1 MTSFSDLG
9 VAEPIRHALEN
20 SNYVTPTPIQ
30 QHAIPLLLEGK
41 DLFGVAQTGTG
52 KTAAFALPMLQRLSQ
67 SGARQGRGPSALIL
81 APTRELV
88 VQIAAAIRTYG
99 RHLKLRETAIYGGI
113 SQGPQVKSLQR
124 GVDILVATPGRL
136 LDLINQG
143 HARLDAVSFL
153 VLDEAD
159 RMLDMGFIHDV
170 RKIVGTLPKQ
180 RQSMLFSATMPPE
193 ITRLAADMLREPVR
207 VEVAPTG
214 TAVELVEQ
222 KVFHI
227 AAPEKRA
234 LLSSL
239 LRDPAMSR
247 VIVFTRTKHG
257 ANRVAEQLGRGGVSA
272 AAIHGNKSQSARQAA
287 LNDFRAGRSR
297 VLVATDIAA
306 RGIDVEAVT
315 HIVNYE
321 LPNVPETYVHRIGR
335 TARAGARGTAL
346 SFCDA
351 AERAYLRD
359 IERLLRRR
367 IAVAESPRRE
377 ATAAVAMPAPMPAPV
392 PARAPSAKPM
402 PAKSATKPTT
412 KFKSAGKA
420 APKHVGAESGPKEF
434 QPRRLRSRNSA
445 RRPQAA

>member
-1 MTSFSDLG
+1 MTTFSDLG
-9 VAEPIRHALEN
+9 VAEPLRRALEN
-20 SNYVTPTPIQ
+20 ANYVTPTPIQ
-30 QHAIPLLLEGK
+30 QRAIPLLLDGK

-52 KTAAFALPMLQRLSQ
+52 KTAAFALPMLQRLVAR
-67 SGARQGRGPSALIL
+67 GARQGRGPSALIL

-99 RHLKLRETAIYGGI
+99 RHTGLREAAIYGGV
-113 SQGPQVKSLQR
+113 SQGTQVKALHR
-124 GVDILVATPGRL
+124 GIDILVATPGRL

-143 HARLDAVSFL
+143 HARLETVSLL

-170 RKIVGTLPKQ
+170 RKIVGTLSKQ

-193 ITRLAADMLREPVR
+193 ITRLAGDMLRDPVR

-214 TAVELVEQ
+214 TAAELVEQ

-227 AAPEKRA
+227 PAPEKRA
-234 LLSSL
+234 LLSNL

-257 ANRVAEQLGRGGVSA
+257 ANRVAEQLSRGGVSA
-272 AAIHGNKSQSARQAA
+272 GAIHGNKSQSARQAA
-287 LNDFRAGRSR
+287 LNDFRSGRSR

-335 TARAGARGTAL
+335 TARAGAGGAAL

-359 IERLLRRR
+359 IERLIRRR
-367 IAVAESPRRE
+367 IAVAESPSGRAPAAA
-377 ATAAVAMPAPMPAPV
+377 ATAVAIPPAPASERPTSP
-392 PARAPSAKPM
+392 AKPAAKAKAK
-402 PAKSATKPTT
+402 PAV
-412 KFKSAGKA
+412 KA
-420 APKHVGAESGPKEF
+420 APKHIAADSGTREL